1 MLPIFILY
9 ICLQDTPLHA
19 GATALILIMYV
30 QHVHTH
36 AHKRAVSLRAY
47 FSKYLLN
54 KLGMTLQQALLRH
67 FSDEEIDFNL
77 GLQTPGLVFF
87 LQQAAAEE
95 S

>member
-9 ICLQDTPLHA
+9 ICLQDTPLPA
-19 GATALILIMYV
+19 GATALLLIMCV

-36 AHKRAVSLRAY
+36 AHKRAGSLRAY
-47 FSKYLLN
+47 FSKYLMN

-67 FSDEEIDFNL
+67 FSDEEIDLNL

-87 LQQAAAEE
+87 LQQAAVEE
-95 S
+95 L

>member
-19 GATALILIMYV
+19 GATALLLIMYA

-87 LQQAAAEE
+87 LQF
-95 S
+95 